1 MPKKGMAMFE
11 CVQVGE
17 NTYYIANPVNVG
29 LYIENGE
36 AWIIDTG
43 IDARVGKKIIQR
55 LNEHNWKPKAIINT
69 HCHVDHVGANAWL
82 QKEYNIPIY
91 SNGMD
96 RYFIEHTVLSAM
108 ALWGAF
114 PPKALQGTLFT
125 AEDSKNVQNIYDAP
139 LPKGFE
145 IIPFS
150 GHSLY
155 MFGVRTPD
163 NIVFTADEFCNAAIL
178 DKYKIA
184 YNYCVELYYKSLEE
198 AEKLEAK
205 LFVPAHGEPFTDIK
219 QYAAMNRKAV
229 LEVHRLILEQCR
241 TPQSFDM
248 LLQCIL
254 NHYKMNVSFAQHVIV
269 GSTIRSYLSWL
280 LNDEL
285 IEPVIENNMLYWQTK

>member
-1 MPKKGMAMFE
+1 MFE
-11 CVQVGE
+11 CIQVGE

-29 LYIENGE
+29 LYVENGE

-43 IDARVGKKIIQR
+43 IDARVGKKIVQR
-55 LNEHNWKPKAIINT
+55 LNENGWKPKAIINT

-82 QKEYNIPIY
+82 QKEFNIPIY

-96 RYFIEHTVLSAM
+96 CYFIENTILSSM

-114 PPKALQGTLFT
+114 PPRLLQGTLFT
-125 AEDSKNVQNIYDAP
+125 SSDSKNVQSIYDAP
-139 LPKGFE
+139 LPNGFE

-155 MFGVRTPD
+155 MFGLRTPD
-163 NIVFTADEFCNAAIL
+163 DIVFTADELCNAQIL
-178 DKYKIA
+178 EKYKIA
-184 YNYCVELYYKSLEE
+184 FNYCVELYYKSLED
-198 AEKLEAK
+198 AEKLTAK

-219 QYAAMNRKAV
+219 EYVAINRKAV
-229 LEVHRLILEQCR
+229 LQVHSLILETCR
-241 TPQSFDM
+241 APQNFDM
-248 LLQCIL
+248 LMQHIF
-254 NHYKMNVSFAQHVIV
+254 NHYGLTLTFAQYAIV

-285 IEPVIENNMLYWQTK
+285 IEPIIENNMLYWQTK

>member
-1 MPKKGMAMFE
+1 MFE
-11 CVQVGE
+11 CIQVGE

-29 LYIENGE
+29 LYVENGE

-43 IDARVGKKIIQR
+43 IDARVGKKIVQR
-55 LNEHNWKPKAIINT
+55 LNENGWKPKAIINT

-82 QKEYNIPIY
+82 QKEFNIPIY

-96 RYFIEHTVLSAM
+96 CYFIENTILSSM

-114 PPKALQGTLFT
+114 PPRLLQGTLFT
-125 AEDSKNVQNIYDAP
+125 SSDSKNVQSIYDAP

-155 MFGVRTPD
+155 MFGLRTPD
-163 NIVFTADEFCNAAIL
+163 DIVFTGDELCNAQIL
-178 DKYKIA
+178 EKYKIA
-184 YNYCVELYYKSLEE
+184 FNYCVELYYKSLED
-198 AEKLEAK
+198 AEKLTAK

-219 QYAAMNRKAV
+219 EYVAINRKAV
-229 LEVHRLILEQCR
+229 LQVHSLILETCQ
-241 TPQSFDM
+241 TPQHFDM
-248 LLQCIL
+248 LMQHIF
-254 NHYKMNVSFAQHVIV
+254 NHYGLTLTFAQYAIV

-285 IEPVIENNMLYWQTK
+285 IEPIIENNMLYWQTK